1 MVFLKDKVKNR
12 QLILTYF
19 AFLING
25 MLALSIGALLPFI
38 RDARGLEYAFC
49 GLIVSLHSVGNL
61 MSSFLGGAL
70 PLWVGP
76 KKSILF
82 FELFF
87 GISYVLILFGSSNAV
102 LALAFFLTGFAR
114 GAASNY
120 CNLKINSLAPGKA
133 WLINGLHG
141 MFAIGAFLFPILL
154 MLVTRQA
161 DANWVYVCGMMTGV
175 GVLAWVLYLLIPEAE
190 AATEKPEGA
199 GGERSVE
206 DSTAKERRTE
216 AQGKF
221 AFFREPLFYLCIG
234 TLFFYLCAEQGV
246 IGWMITY
253 FKDTGLLASSL
264 AQITASVLWIMILAG
279 RLTTAYLTTKVEK
292 EKLLPVMGAG
302 LVGFFVLLLLSRTTL
317 WIMVGIMG
325 FGYSMAG
332 IYPTTVS
339 FSGRLIQKY
348 PLSWS
353 FVLTTASFGSILMP
367 SVIGRIAA
375 DAGIFYGMAS
385 IAAAIAVD
393 IVFIMALVLYVSKHK
408 AQPEV

>member
-1 MVFLKDKVKNR
+1 MFLGESREKKI
-12 QLILTYF
+12 QLLLTYS

-25 MLALSIGALLPFI
+25 MLALSVGALLPFI

-70 PLWVGP
+70 PLWIGP

-82 FELFF
+82 FESFF
-87 GISYVLILFGSSNAV
+87 CVSYLLILFGRNHMV

-154 MLVTRQA
+154 MIITRHSDA
-161 DANWVYVCGMMTGV
+161 DWVYACGLMTAV
-175 GVLAWVLYLLIPEAE
+175 GVAAWILYLMNPESVA
-190 AATEKPEGA
+190 EGA
-199 GGERSVE
+199 EPARE
-206 DSTAKERRTE
+206 AKAAGDAGLAEPDLQRDDK
-216 AQGKF
+216 GKF
-221 AFFREPLFYLCIG
+221 AFLREPLFYLCIG

-253 FKDTGLLASSL
+253 FKDTGLLSASL
-264 AQITASVLWIMILAG
+264 AQVTASVLWIMILAG
-279 RLTTAYLTTKVEK
+279 RLTTAYLTTKLPK
-292 EKLLPVMGAG
+292 ERLLPVMGAG
-302 LVGFFVLLLLSRTTL
+302 LAVFFVLLLLGRSTF
-317 WIMVGIMG
+317 WIMVWIMG

-348 PLSWS
+348 PISWS
-353 FVLTTASFGSILMP
+353 FVLTTASLGSILMP
-367 SVIGRIAA
+367 SVIGWIAA
-375 DAGIFYGMAS
+375 GAGIFWGMAS
-385 IAAAIAVD
+385 IAVAIVVD
-393 IVFIMALVLYVSKHK
+393 IVFIISLVGYVSRHRN
-408 AQPEV
+408 EI